1 MISDHHSPTQS
12 ERVRVGR
19 VQLHTGALEGQM
31 ASQVT
36 VFFKCNSFKCNSFLN
51 FVCSLIKISEKEIS

>member
-36 VFFKCNSFKCNSFLN
+36 VFF
-51 FVCSLIKISEKEIS
+51 